1 MFSKTEFRFFRP
13 FNPLYWDPMQP
24 ESLAG
29 AQSSLVLG
37 AVEVQDSC
45 CPEKLMD
52 SCPSSKELPCS
63 EKLFKA

>member
-1 MFSKTEFRFFRP
+1 MFSKTEFSFFP
-13 FNPLYWDPMQP
+13 TIESFVLGSMQP

-52 SCPSSKELPCS
+52 SCPGSKELPCS